1 MGPLSDHPVCTRWI
15 RFAAATTF
23 AGALVIGG
31 LVDTPAA
38 GAAITASQ
46 ITTPSNPSFFIA
58 DEDASSQTF
67 AISGTTSGGNPASN
81 LVDVRCYSGG
91 TSVRV
96 KGNVPLTSNGSFS
109 VAAADLNKLLD

>member
-1 MGPLSDHPVCTRWI
+1 M
-15 RFAAATTF
+15 AATIF

-38 GAAITASQ
+38 GAAISASQ

-67 AISGTTSGGNPASN
+67 AIAGTTSGGNPASN
-81 LVDVRCYSGG
+81 LVDVRCYFGQ
-91 TSVRV
+91 TSVKV
-96 KGNVPLTSNGSFS
+96 KGNVPLNSSTSSTS
-109 VAAADLNKLLD
+109 SPVS